1 MKKLCLMLILLLC
14 LGLLGCSTSSSTSN
28 GINDELEEKIAA
40 LEEENNRLKE
50 QLAELSG
57 TSDNAESNN
66 EDTVP
71 NEQNNDVTMEIKEGD
86 IIKTDRM
93 EIKIKKIEFSYN
105 VLPDNTDGFYTYYPA
120 ETGHV
125 YIHID
130 TDVKNIQKQIL
141 NCDDIMVVEANY
153 NDGFTYSSFAV
164 PEDASTGFTYAN
176 ITSIDPLQTLGVRFL
191 IDCPQEVE
199 ETDNPLFLI
208 FNVDKQKYKYII
220 R

>member
-1 MKKLCLMLILLLC
+1 MEIKEGDTI
-14 LGLLGCSTSSSTSN
+14 SSSTS
-28 GINDELEEKIAA
+28 
-40 LEEENNRLKE
+40 
-50 QLAELSG
+50 
-57 TSDNAESNN
+57 
-66 EDTVP
+66 

-86 IIKTDRM
+86 TIKTDRM

-105 VLPDNTDGFYTYYPA
+105 VLPDNTDGFYTHYPA

-141 NCDDIMVVEANY
+141 NCDGIMVVEANY

>member
-86 IIKTDRM
+86 TIKTDRM

-105 VLPDNTDGFYTYYPA
+105 VLPDNTDGFYTHHPA

-130 TDVKNIQKQIL
+130 TDIKNIQKQIL

-153 NDGFTYSSFAV
+153 NDEFTYSSFAV

>member
-1 MKKLCLMLILLLC
+1 MVPGIANAQERLLTFYFFWFLC
-14 LGLLGCSTSSSTSN
+14 
-28 GINDELEEKIAA
+28 
-40 LEEENNRLKE
+40 
-50 QLAELSG
+50 
-57 TSDNAESNN
+57 
-66 EDTVP
+66 
-71 NEQNNDVTMEIKEGD
+71 
-86 IIKTDRM
+86 IIKLN

-105 VLPDNTDGFYTYYPA
+105 VLPDNTDGLYTHYPA

-141 NCDDIMVVEANY
+141 NCDGIMVVEANY

>member
-14 LGLLGCSTSSSTSN
+14 LGLLGCSTSSSTS
-28 GINDELEEKIAA
+28 
-40 LEEENNRLKE
+40 R
-50 QLAELSG
+50 G

-86 IIKTDRM
+86 TIKTDRM

-105 VLPDNTDGFYTYYPA
+105 VLPDNTDGFYTRYPA